1 MKACTVHIEYPE
13 SPQSTPRLN
22 RLEAL
27 GADLVTFSV
36 EVARIGTEV
45 LVTPERLIVAG
56 EEVALPEHVPD
67 YQAHV
72 AVHKGFEIVI
82 EDIHGGHSRR
92 RVMRRIRIVA
102 CKRGFG
108 RESSR

>member
-92 RVMRRIRIVA
+92 RVMRRIRIA
-102 CKRGFG
+102 PRK
-108 RESSR
+108 

>member
-13 SPQSTPRLN
+13 SPQARPRLN

-36 EVARIGTEV
+36 DAARIGTEV
-45 LVTPERLIVAG
+45 LVTPERLILAG

-72 AVHKGFEIVI
+72 AVHKGFEILI
-82 EDIHGGHSRR
+82 EDICGGQSRR
-92 RVMRRIRIVA
+92 RMVRRIRIA
-102 CKRGFG
+102 PRK
-108 RESSR
+108 

>member
-1 MKACTVHIEYPE
+1 MKICTVHIEYPE
-13 SPQSTPRLN
+13 SPQAAPRLN

-27 GADLVTFSV
+27 GAELVTFSV

-67 YQAHV
+67 YQAHI

-82 EDIHGGHSRR
+82 EDIHGDRSRR
-92 RVMRRIRIVA
+92 RVMRRIRIAA

-108 RESSR
+108 RELS